1 MKKLLIVVDFQND
14 LVTGSLGF
22 DEAPQL
28 ENHIVHLIQ
37 TFQQNH
43 DDIIYTM
50 DTHQTNYLQ
59 TYEGLHLPIACLLYT
74 SDAADD

>member
-14 LVTGSLGF
+14 FVTGSLGF
-22 DEAPQL
+22 NEAPQL

-37 TFQQNH
+37 TFQRNQ

-59 TYEGLHLPIACLLYT
+59 TYEGLHLPIAHCIENT
-74 SDAADD
+74 PGW

>member
-14 LVTGSLGF
+14 FVTGSLGF

-43 DDIIYTM
+43 DDIKQIIYRLM
-50 DTHQTNYLQ
+50 KDCIFL
-59 TYEGLHLPIACLLYT
+59 LPIV
-74 SDAADD
+74 